1 MQLHYNQQEL
11 LSTRPWSVPPP
22 PPQASSLAARV
33 AELESEVDAARSEAR
48 SFGSM
53 AASKERDAHRRLEGL
68 QDELEHAHEQVTGV
82 GGESA
87 CRKAKEAA
95 HVVC

>member
-1 MQLHYNQQEL
+1 MVL
-11 LSTRPWSVPPP
+11 PPPP

-68 QDELEHAHEQVTGV
+68 QDELEHAHEQVCV
-82 GGESA
+82 WWGGGRWGA
-87 CRKAKEAA
+87 GAA
-95 HVVC
+95 TNEWEGI